1 MIWNRVIYTPVL
13 WGFTIRCVMCDNKD
27 EHSQYDDKET
37 NSPDGN
43 DVSVEKG
50 FVTEDRDGASV
61 KPELKRLPVC
71 LYTDLMKNS
80 Q

>member
-37 NSPDGN
+37 NNPDGN
-43 DVSVEKG
+43 DVSLED
-50 FVTEDRDGASV
+50 FVTENRDGASV

-80 Q
+80 K